1 MRKKIY
7 AVIALC
13 MALEIGITG
22 CGTSAP
28 KEKVTSSTESTG
40 NEELDKALENTKDY
54 SALDYVTLGDYKGVE
69 VSTYVSDEDVESK
82 IGQETAAA
90 STYEEIKVG
99 TVKEGDNISIN
110 FVGKMNGQEF
120 DGGSADDY
128 VLEIGSHSFIDGFEE
143 GLVGV
148 KVGDTVDLNLK
159 FPDPYDNNPDFAGK
173 DVVFTVTVNYIQGE
187 RKTVEFDDEFAK
199 NNSNGE
205 CNTTEEYREKVR
217 NDLYNDKVSGIA
229 DTAFMTVL
237 SNSEVKECPQFLVD
251 LMKLRLDAS
260 YKSIASKYKYDDFEK
275 FVQDYFETTIDE
287 YNKSLDERATQ
298 YVKQQLVTEAIA
310 EKENIAVSD
319 EEYQET
325 LKEYMDGNGVS
336 NEEEMEKYSIDN
348 FASKL
353 DTIINEAVILNKVL
367 KVVKDNAVEVKDKPL
382 ATATPTPSDNQ
393 E

>member
-1 MRKKIY
+1 
-7 AVIALC
+7 
-13 MALEIGITG
+13 
-22 CGTSAP
+22 
-28 KEKVTSSTESTG
+28 
-40 NEELDKALENTKDY
+40 
-54 SALDYVTLGDYKGVE
+54 
-69 VSTYVSDEDVESK
+69 
-82 IGQETAAA
+82 
-90 STYEEIKVG
+90 
-99 TVKEGDNISIN
+99 
-110 FVGKMNGQEF
+110 MNGQEF

-367 KVVKDNAVEVKDKPL
+367 KVVEDNAVEVKDKPL
-382 ATATPTPSDNQ
+382 VTATPTPSDNQ